1 MSTDV
6 PNPFQTPTAELAS
19 AAPVKLYSLAAVGL
33 AAFFGTPLAAAYV
46 MSHNLRALGRAGEV
60 RKVWVLSV
68 LLTAGVFALGM
79 VLPDNVP
86 GIGFVVAQI
95 LIMRAYAK
103 QLFGTAL
110 DEHKAQVRPFLSNW
124 RAFGVSL
131 LFMLAFLVVVFAAVW
146 IIEPSEGEMNT
157 LQGPVSVEQ

>member
-1 MSTDV
+1 MI
-6 PNPFQTPTAELAS
+6 
-19 AAPVKLYSLAAVGL
+19 
-33 AAFFGTPLAAAYV
+33 
-46 MSHNLRALGRAGEV
+46 SHNLRALGRAGEV